1 MKFLLLALSIFTT
14 STFANNLSLDTLTF
28 SADSQVARKIAKCEV
43 IHEQMHGVSELSGKF
58 KIHAL
63 LKMVDEGM
71 EKKLTSNQLTEYMF
85 GYEYN
90 KNYWRGWFDAMSIST
105 KEASS
110 QILTA
115 LYKESK
121 CSDYINAS

>member
-1 MKFLLLALSIFTT
+1 MRAFLLAFSIFTT

-28 SADSQVARKIAKCEV
+28 SSDSQVARKIAKCEV
-43 IHEQMHGVSELSGKF
+43 MHEQMHGVSELSGKF
-58 KIHAL
+58 KIQAL

-90 KNYWRGWFDAMSIST
+90 KNYWRGWFDAIKISS
-105 KEASS
+105 KDASN
-110 QILTA
+110 QIFAA

-121 CSDYINAS
+121 CSDYINVS